1 MILAPPD
8 ERAKGMC
15 VIVRSKRQQLC
26 REVPNGRRARPTCHT
41 GSVSGAV
48 FMIVHSDFD
57 LDAGLH
63 DREFA
68 GKRCDQFRRISILMQ
83 ACTIENSPASAA
95 TNSEAVS
102 NESTISSPQA
112 LSSGFVSLDSL
123 TCTV

>member
-68 GKRCDQFRRISILMQ
+68 GKALRPIQKPSR
-83 ACTIENSPASAA
+83 T
-95 TNSEAVS
+95 
-102 NESTISSPQA
+102 SSPQA